1 MKQKNK
7 TKKKQRCRKGTIMLG
22 TYSNKL
28 DKNTSLISL
37 IVISLITVSIA
48 TSGLLN
54 MFNMTGVFKQ

>member
-1 MKQKNK
+1 
-7 TKKKQRCRKGTIMLG
+7 MLG